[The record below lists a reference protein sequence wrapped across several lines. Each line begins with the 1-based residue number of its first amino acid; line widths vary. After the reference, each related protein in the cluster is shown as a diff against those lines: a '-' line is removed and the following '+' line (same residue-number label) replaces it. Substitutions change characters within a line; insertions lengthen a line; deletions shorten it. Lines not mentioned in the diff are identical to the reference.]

1 MNDQVNCLEIQS
13 RKAMRDPN
21 LKVAEEPITVQAI
34 RSILPFSDYNNKN
47 RLNKLRDMVAFFC
60 IIIVFIVLCIVLSD
74 TRPASPI
81 EAAMIKEFNKNLTD
95 FGVTYKE
102 LITEWTSQKPFPLK
116 ESVNKNLI
124 SIDKSF
130 AIGNLTLSLDQVN
143 VAIGPKLAQ

>member
-1 MNDQVNCLEIQS
+1 MMNDQVNCLEIQS

-116 ESVNKNLI
+116 ESVN
-124 SIDKSF
+124 
-130 AIGNLTLSLDQVN
+130 
-143 VAIGPKLAQ
+143 